1 MADLRLRSLKLTVG
15 KRTGTERRW
24 PCTIS
29 TEAGVVRRDRDGD
42 EYLEILDHAPESI
55 DFSRGPLPLL
65 EAHDTEKVNIGVVE
79 NLRLEGRTLKGDLV
93 LGASARAAELAPDI
107 DAGIVTGLSVGY
119 MQLET
124 KRERQASGPPV
135 VRVVRWQPY
144 EVSLTGV
151 PLDISAGIGRAKGK
165 HMSASTQTRAEGG
178 ASEAAPATGTT
189 ATVATTVT
197 KEREMD
203 CSEIDPETDPELYEE
218 MGCGEQGGEPE
229 GEQEGR
235 AIRSGDCGCK
245 DGKGKRTGKPGAA
258 RVLTP
263 AELRA
268 AERKRIATITRNV
281 EVAGLDRSLAED
293 LVNRDLTVEAAGR
306 MIFMALSKRD
316 KDTHGNRRTVGQVEA
331 GADPR
336 DHFRSGVTN
345 ALGDR
350 IGVAKLDDNGRRLR
364 SLHTIELC
372 KAALVDAGASR
383 AVVDLMSREQIALA
397 ALGNREL
404 MGRAGMHSTS
414 TLPSVFGDL
423 AGKNLRNAYQAAPE
437 TYSPIVRK
445 VTLPDFKD
453 RKILQFSEGPSLLEV
468 KEGGEY
474 FRGTVTETK
483 VTWALLKYGRI
494 FAVTWEAMLA
504 DDLDA
509 ISRIP
514 AMFGQAAA
522 NLRSDLVWAQI
533 TGNPT
538 MAYDS
543 VALFH
548 STHGNLETGGGSAL
562 ANSTIATARKNIRKQ
577 KGLDGVTFLN
587 LNGKFL
593 IVPAALEFT
602 AMTLLAPVAA
612 AQASNVNLYA
622 GQFQL
627 IVEPRLD
634 ANSATA
640 WYLACDPGQIDVIEV
655 GTLDGE
661 GDGPTTTTR
670 DAFDSDGMEIKAR
683 LVFGAKVIEHRGL
696 HKSAGA

>member
-1 MADLRLRSLKLTVG
+1 MSMHLRAMMLTVG
-15 KRTGTERRW
+15 KRSTDERRW

-29 TEAGVVRRDRDGD
+29 TEAGVVRRDRDGE
-42 EYLEILDHAPESI
+42 EYVEILDHSPDSI
-55 DFSRGPLPLL
+55 DFSRGKLPLL
-65 EAHDTEKVNIGVVE
+65 EAHDTERVNIGVIE
-79 NLRLEGRTLKGDLV
+79 NLHLEGRTLKGELV
-93 LGASARAAELAPDI
+93 LGSSKRADELAPDI
-107 DAGIVTGLSVGY
+107 DAGIVSGLSVGY
-119 MQLET
+119 MQIET

-151 PLDISAGIGRAKGK
+151 PLDISAGIGRAKEK
-165 HMSASTQTRAEGG
+165 NMSASTQQRAEGG
-178 ASEAAPATGTT
+178 ASEAAPATSTS

-203 CSEIDPETDPELYEE
+203 CSEIDPEADPELYAE

-229 GEQEGR
+229 AESDARSIG
-235 AIRSGDCGCK
+235 SGDCGCK
-245 DGKGKRTGKPGAA
+245 GKRAGKPGKG
-258 RVLTP
+258 RVMTP
-263 AELRA
+263 AEIRA
-268 AERKRIATITRNV
+268 AERKRIDTINRNV
-281 EVAGLDRSLAED
+281 EVAGLDRSFAAD
-293 LVNRDLTVEAAGR
+293 LVNRDLSVEAAGKL
-306 MIFMALSKRD
+306 IFRAMEKRD
-316 KDTHGNRRTVGQVEA
+316 METHGNRRTVGQVEA

-336 DHFRSGVTN
+336 DHFRAGVAN
-345 ALGDR
+345 ALADR
-350 IGVAKLDDNGRRLR
+350 VGVAKLDDSGRRWR
-364 SLHTIELC
+364 QLHTLELC
-372 KAALVDAGASR
+372 KAALVAAGASR
-383 AVVDLMSREQIALA
+383 SAVDLMSREHIALA

-414 TLPSVFGDL
+414 DLPSIFGDL
-423 AGKNLRNAYQAAPE
+423 AGKNLRQAYQAAPE
-437 TYSPIVRK
+437 TYAPIVRK

-474 FRGTVTETK
+474 KRGTVTETK
-483 VTWALLKYGRI
+483 VTWALAKYGRI
-494 FAVTWEAMLA
+494 FPVTWEAMLA

-509 ISRIP
+509 LSRMP
-514 AMFGQAAA
+514 SMFGQAAA
-522 NLRSDLVWAQI
+522 NIRSDLVWKQI
-533 TGNPT
+533 TDNGV

-548 STHGNLETGGGSAL
+548 AASHGNLDTGGGSAL
-562 ANSTIATARKNIRKQ
+562 ANAGIATARKNMRKQ

-587 LNGKFL
+587 LMPKYL

-622 GQFQL
+622 GQFQM

-640 WYLACDPGQIDVIEV
+640 WYLACDPGQIDIIEV

-661 GDGPTTTTR
+661 GDGPTVTTR

-683 LVFGAKVIEHRGL
+683 LVFGAKVVEHRGL